1 MDILLLEALIP
12 ETRLWLEAR
21 HRVDY
26 QPQLAEDP
34 SALRKA
40 VYKTQ
45 ALLVTPRVAVTREF
59 LDFAP
64 RLKAV
69 ACMHE
74 SLDHIDLEA
83 CRDHRIRV
91 IQPASANVRANA
103 EYLLAGLLLLF
114 RRGLGMSLSGERR
127 ADVRLG
133 HELHGSVIGILGLA
147 PAAHTLALMLASLGA
162 KLIGYDPALH
172 HSAPIWERLGVKPV
186 SLAELMSQ
194 SDGVSVQML
203 YASRY
208 VGFINH
214 AMLEN
219 CKPGQAWVGV
229 SRSSLF
235 EAQALAS
242 ALKDGRIDA
251 CLLDGVEPGFA
262 APGSPLH
269 GLNNLCVTPRMAAHT
284 RETRLRANWYV
295 VDRIHEAVDAPVN
308 RQESLDSGLMGLEMP
323 GFLSTRKLARSDCA
337 FASGIR

>member
-45 ALLVTPRVAVTREF
+45 ALLVTPRVAITREF

-74 SLDHIDLEA
+74 TVDHIDLEA
-83 CRDHRIRV
+83 CRERRIRV

-114 RRGLGMSLSGERR
+114 RRGLGMTLSGERR
-127 ADVRLG
+127 ADIRLG
-133 HELHGSVIGILGLA
+133 HELHGSVIGILGLG
-147 PAAHTLALMLASLGA
+147 PAAHALALMLALLGA

-172 HSAPIWERLGVKPV
+172 HSAPIWERLGIKPV

-208 VGFINH
+208 VGFINN

-235 EAQALAS
+235 DAQALAS
-242 ALKDGRIDA
+242 ALRDGRIDA
-251 CLLDGVEPGFA
+251 CLLDGVEPSFA
-262 APGSPLH
+262 SPGSPLH
-269 GLNNLCVTPRMAAHT
+269 GLPNLCATPRIAAHT

-295 VDRIHEAVDAPVN
+295 VDRINEAVDAPVN
-308 RQESLDSGLMGLEMP
+308 GQESLDSGLMALELP
-323 GFLSTRKLARSDCA
+323 GFVSARSIGWGDSA
-337 FASGIR
+337 IHMR

>member
-1 MDILLLEALIP
+1 VDILLLEALIP

-21 HRVDY
+21 HRVDF

-45 ALLVTPRVAVTREF
+45 ALLATPRVAVTREF

-74 SLDHIDLEA
+74 SLDNIDLEA
-83 CRDHRIRV
+83 CRDRRIRV

-114 RRGLGMSLSGERR
+114 RRGLGMSLSDERR
-127 ADVRLG
+127 PDVRLG
-133 HELHGSVIGILGLA
+133 HELHGIVVGMLGLA
-147 PAAHTLALMLASLGA
+147 PAAHTLALMLAVMGA
-162 KLIGYDPALH
+162 RLIGYDPALR
-172 HSAPIWERLGVKPV
+172 HSAPIWERLGIKPV

-208 VGFINH
+208 VGFINGTV
-214 AMLEN
+214 LEN
-219 CKPGQAWVGV
+219 CKPG
-229 SRSSLF
+229 
-235 EAQALAS
+235 LAVRAAGAGRRPEGWPHRCLS
-242 ALKDGRIDA
+242 ARRRRARLRRA
-251 CLLDGVEPGFA
+251 GFA
-262 APGSPLH
+262 PAWPEQPLCH
-269 GLNNLCVTPRMAAHT
+269 AARGGAYPRDSAACQ
-284 RETRLRANWYV
+284 LV
-295 VDRIHEAVDAPVN
+295 CGGPP
-308 RQESLDSGLMGLEMP
+308 S
-323 GFLSTRKLARSDCA
+323 
-337 FASGIR
+337 